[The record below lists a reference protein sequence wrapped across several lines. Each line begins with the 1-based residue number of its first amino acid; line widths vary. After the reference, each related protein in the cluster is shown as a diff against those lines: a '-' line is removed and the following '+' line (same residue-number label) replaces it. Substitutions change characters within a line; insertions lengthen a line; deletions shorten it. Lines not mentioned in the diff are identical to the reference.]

1 MLTKKNPTLRNQNKT
16 SHDLY
21 TEKMVFEKLNGLR
34 KWSMFGLEWE
44 LNKWGAVIKLCI
56 KWK

>member
-21 TEKMVFEKLNGLR
+21 TETMVSEKLNGLR
-34 KWSMFGLEWE
+34 KTVHVWFGM
-44 LNKWGAVIKLCI
+44 GIKEEKCCD
-56 KWK
+56 